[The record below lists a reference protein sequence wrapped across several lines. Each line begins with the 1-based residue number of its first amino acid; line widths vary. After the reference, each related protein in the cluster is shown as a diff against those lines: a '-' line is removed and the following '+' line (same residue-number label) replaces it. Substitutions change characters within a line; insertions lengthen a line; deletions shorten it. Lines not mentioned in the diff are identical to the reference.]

1 MPEWMWDMIGLS
13 KTTDETRS
21 NITPQIL
28 SISWNVIT
36 GLIWLAVS
44 LRFLWSGSYLIVPF
58 MFENPDVAATI
69 ASFPLFD
76 IWTGLEDQ
84 RWFGMTDFGMS
95 ILKLGI
101 GIIALLKFAACYW
114 RICQQVKTIETAL
127 DSDALRKKT

>member
-1 MPEWMWDMIGLS
+1 MPEWIWDTIGLS

-21 NITPQIL
+21 NIIPQIL
-28 SISWNVIT
+28 SISGNMVA

-58 MFENPDVAATI
+58 MFENPDMAAKI

-84 RWFGMTDFGMS
+84 RWFGMTYFGMS

-101 GIIALLKFAACYW
+101 GTIALLKFVACFW
-114 RICQQVKTIETAL
+114 KISRQVKTIETAL
-127 DSDALRKKT
+127 ASDKLRQKK

>member
-13 KTTDETRS
+13 KTTNETRS

-28 SISWNVIT
+28 SISGNVIA

-58 MFENPDVAATI
+58 MFENADVAGTI

-76 IWTGLEDQ
+76 IWTGLEDE
-84 RWFGMTDFGMS
+84 RWFGMTEFGMS

-101 GIIALLKFAACYW
+101 GTIALFKFVMCY
-114 RICQQVKTIETAL
+114 RKICQQVKTIETAL
-127 DSDALRKKT
+127 DSDELRQKN